1 MPISIGGGK
10 SSGGGDNSA
19 EQKLD
24 NKADSDASNKAWT
37 EQNAGQTQDASSS
50 DCKYGCGGSGQ
61 SQKLD
66 QDADTKQKAESKAKA
81 EQDAVNANVPISI
94 GGGRDEYGKK
104 DDHGKKDDEQRS
116 SPRRTSTAYKGGD
129 NSAEQKLDN
138 KADSDASNKA
148 WTEQNA
154 GQTQDASVG
163 LQVRLWRLRPVT
175 KARPGRRHQAEG
187 RVEGQGQAT
196 RGQRQ
201 RADQR
206 EEGQEG
212 QGRPEGPSGVDAERA
227 LTLGR
232 WRRPAAERP
241 AGGRRS
247 AVADASLG
255 GGAGRAVCDQRPR
268 RPCWRRVPDP
278 AAPAG
283 AAEATPPAQP
293 AAPAPPVPA
302 PVGPAPSEPA
312 PAEPAPSE
320 PVPAEPA
327 PSEPP
332 PAEPAPAE
340 PAPSRP
346 SRPPV
351 PDATPAPLPPAG
363 NAGAVAEPPARDAE
377 APRLDEPGSQ
387 TPVSQGTLAGG
398 QNRSTVIQ
406 VVWQVQQGCRTHCQ
420 GTSQSQSVAQWSSTS
435 QTATGVS
442 GRDQTGA
449 SGSDHSAAY
458 ALNESLTIQFA
469 WQTQIGCVAFCY
481 ETSQEQTASQWADTT
496 QTAAAEAALEAWAEN
511 LSETLQ
517 FVWQLQEG
525 CAYECYGV
533 YQSQSSGQGQST
545 NQSAE
550 ATVRSGSDG
559 TQLALGPDGV
569 IVLPG
574 WLVALAN
581 NVGATIQTI
590 YQYQEASCLEHLRR
604 RAHSSRRPC
613 SERS

>member
-1 MPISIGGGK
+1 MRSVR
-10 SSGGGDNSA
+10 SRSG
-19 EQKLD
+19 E
-24 NKADSDASNKAWT
+24 
-37 EQNAGQTQDASSS
+37 
-50 DCKYGCGGSGQ
+50 
-61 SQKLD
+61 
-66 QDADTKQKAESKAKA
+66 
-81 EQDAVNANVPISI
+81 
-94 GGGRDEYGKK
+94 
-104 DDHGKKDDEQRS
+104 
-116 SPRRTSTAYKGGD
+116 
-129 NSAEQKLDN
+129 
-138 KADSDASNKA
+138 
-148 WTEQNA
+148 
-154 GQTQDASVG
+154 
-163 LQVRLWRLRPVT
+163 
-175 KARPGRRHQAEG
+175 
-187 RVEGQGQAT
+187 
-196 RGQRQ
+196 
-201 RADQR
+201 
-206 EEGQEG
+206 
-212 QGRPEGPSGVDAERA
+212 
-227 LTLGR
+227 
-232 WRRPAAERP
+232 
-241 AGGRRS
+241 
-247 AVADASLG
+247 
-255 GGAGRAVCDQRPR
+255 GAGRPLSGRPVAAVPL
-268 RPCWRRVPDP
+268 WRTLRWVAALVALSAISAPAALAGGGVPDP
-278 AAPAG
+278 VAPAG

-340 PAPSRP
+340 QAPSRP

-363 NAGAVAEPPARDAE
+363 HAGAVAEPPAQDAE

-398 QNRSTVIQ
+398 RNRSTVIQ

-420 GTSQSQSVAQWSSTS
+420 GTSQSQSAAQWSSTS

-449 SGSDHSAAY
+449 PGSDHSAAY

-481 ETSQEQTASQWADTT
+481 ETTQEQTASQWADTT
-496 QTAAAEAALEAWAEN
+496 QAAAAEASLEAWAEN

-533 YQSQSSGQGQST
+533 FQSQSSGQSQST

-550 ATVRSGSDG
+550 ATARSGNDG

-590 YQYQEASCLEHLRR
+590 YQYQEASCLELCDGEAQLQEAVQRAVVNQVATAIVLAGQAHPPSEPPPGGAAPSPPPAPAKATLALADPGGSPNAAPESLRQARFAAEMLILDLREAKLARHAEGGFPAPLSSPSASGGLLPASRAVASAPWHGQPAQRAEDKR
-604 RAHSSRRPC
+604 RASHSGVTPEPFDLHFRPALQTLGE
-613 SERS
+613 SDHRVWPSLILIALLAGIASVAVRGRVPQAR